1 MSEGTIECTNTICP
15 ILSSSPSLE
24 WHELVFILK
33 QPSRTKFMSMISR
46 SRRTR
51 TPTLFFGTRFE
62 AGSELLVAG
71 PAKERTYWCEIDCEQ
86 LKVLEWEYFGGTM
99 KIAGSDTPA
108 AITRLRGVDSGREF
122 VAGKCKE
129 G

>member
-1 MSEGTIECTNTICP
+1 MYEYDLSDSVVKSESGVARARVH
-15 ILSSSPSLE
+15 LE
-24 WHELVFILK
+24 AAK
-33 QPSRTKFMSMISR
+33 QNEVYVDDQSIQDADID
-46 SRRTR
+46 
-51 TPTLFFGTRFE
+51 FGTRFK

-71 PAKERTYWCEIDCEQ
+71 PAKERTFLCEIDCEQ